1 MGYRFVRMGYAI
13 YFCNSKFV
21 EIFTKLI
28 IMKKFTFLKM
38 QALLFAMLVTSA
50 FSFAQTLDQSY
61 TPASLGGGIF
71 SASPTANVGQSFTA
85 GITGNL
91 SQINLLLIDQNS
103 STATTFVAGDFQ
115 VKIFNGNGY
124 GGTLLN
130 TTTVTIT
137 SVSTTYQE
145 QIITLSSVVPVTQG
159 NNYTIYFTGIT
170 GTVGVL
176 GPNAGYANGSLYYG
190 GGSSFDSYD
199 LWFKTFVNVPTPA
212 THLNFDGVDDNVR
225 ISGSLENYLTN
236 NVTVELWVKSN
247 ETPQQ
252 DDALFAVGQYGLGLS
267 LNTDGTVKFSGSGG
281 FTTINS
287 TTAITDGEWHHVAGS
302 FSYNNTD
309 GTNASLYIDG
319 VLESNTTTYENG
331 QIAGSSYLPAI
342 GGNDEVPGRYF
353 TGSIDELRIWGVART
368 ASEINSNKGCE
379 LTGTENDL
387 LAYYTFNQGFG
398 GADNT
403 AITALEDATVNAYD
417 GVFNYMSL
425 TGLTSNFL
433 TEATLN
439 TPTVPSVT
447 TPVQYN
453 QNDTATALTA
463 TTTSAGLVWYTTA
476 TGGTGTTTAPTPS
489 TATLGS
495 TSYWVA
501 SINSKGCESARTE
514 IVVTVNPLV
523 PATHLNFD
531 GVDDLVQLPNES
543 NFDFTNQMTIE
554 FWMKS
559 GAFPTQWDAII
570 AKGDDSWRIALNDN
584 GSLNFAGNGGF
595 GNVSSSVSDN
605 VIDDVWHHVA
615 ATYNGTIAI
624 IYIDGV
630 ASGSVAGSGNIN
642 NSSWTVGIGENFQ
655 AQGRYYT
662 GNLDE
667 VRIWNIAKTETE
679 INASKDCELQGNE
692 AGLVAYY
699 KFNQGNSAA
708 DNTGSST
715 LIDATGNNNG
725 TLGYFALTG
734 TTSNFL
740 AGSPVTTG
748 TNCALST
755 ASYTQAGGFTVYPN
769 PSNGI
774 FNLEAQN
781 NATVTVFD
789 MLGKQITS
797 QKITVGTATLNLS
810 SVTAGIY
817 FAKIT
822 TENNQTQTVKLIKK

>member
-1 MGYRFVRMGYAI
+1 
-13 YFCNSKFV
+13 
-21 EIFTKLI
+21 
-28 IMKKFTFLKM
+28 MKKFTFLKR
-38 QALLFAMLVTSA
+38 QTLLFAMLVTSA
-50 FSFAQTLDQSY
+50 FSFAQTLDQSFIDF
-61 TPASLGGGIF
+61 TNGAGTFTVS
-71 SASPTANVGQSFTA
+71 SSQNVGQSFTA
-85 GITGNL
+85 GVTGTLAKVYVYNY
-91 SQINLLLIDQNS
+91 NS
-103 STATTFVAGDFQ
+103 TTATSGDFRLT
-115 VKIFNGNGY
+115 IYNGNGY
-124 GGTLLN
+124 GGAVLGTQDFS
-130 TTTVTIT
+130 IT
-137 SVSTTYQE
+137 SIPDGEYEIPIST
-145 QIITLSSVVPVTQG
+145 IINISSGSVYTMRLDGIGAGYG
-159 NNYTIYFTGIT
+159 NFFGMN
-170 GTVGVL
+170 
-176 GPNAGYANGSLYYG
+176 NGYANGVLYAAS
-190 GGSSFDSYD
+190 GSSFPDYD

-212 THLNFDGVDDNVR
+212 THLNFDGIDDIVR
-225 ISGSLENYLTN
+225 ISGSLETFLYN
-236 NVTVELWVKSN
+236 NVTIEFWVKSN
-247 ETPQQ
+247 TTPEQ
-252 DDALFAVGQYGLGLS
+252 DDALFAVGQHGLGLS
-267 LNTDGTVKFSGSGG
+267 LNANGTVKFSGSGG

-287 TTAITDGEWHHVAGS
+287 TTVITDGEWHHVAGS
-302 FSYNNTD
+302 FSHNNTD

-319 VLESNTTTYENG
+319 VLESNTTAYENG
-331 QIAGSSYLPAI
+331 QISGSSYLPAI

-353 TGSIDELRIWGVART
+353 TGSIDELRIWNVART
-368 ASEINSNKGCE
+368 ASEINSNKACE
-379 LTGTENDL
+379 LTGSENDL

-403 AITALEDATVNAYD
+403 AITTLEDATVND
-417 GVFNYMSL
+417 NNGVFNFMSL

-453 QNDTATALTA
+453 QNATATALTA

-476 TGGTGTTTAPTPS
+476 TGGTGATTAPTPS

-523 PATHLNFD
+523 PATYLNFD
-531 GVDDLVQLPNES
+531 GVDDYVQLPNES

-595 GNVSSSVSDN
+595 GDVSSSVSNN
-605 VIDDVWHHVA
+605 VIDGVWHHVA

-630 ASGSVAGSGNIN
+630 ASGSVAGSGSIN

-655 AQGRYYT
+655 AQGRSYT

-692 AGLVAYY
+692 TGLVAYY
-699 KFNQGNSAA
+699 KFNQGNSAD
-708 DNTGSST
+708 DNTGSSA
-715 LIDATGNNNG
+715 LVDATGNNNG
-725 TLGYFALTG
+725 TLARFALTG

-740 AGSPVTTG
+740 AGSPIVTG

-755 ASYTQAGGFTVYPN
+755 ASYTQTGGFTVYPN
-769 PSNGI
+769 PSNGV
-774 FNLEAQN
+774 FTVEAQN

-789 MLGKQITS
+789 VLGKQIAS

-810 SVTAGIY
+810 SFTAGIY

-822 TENNQTQTVKLIKK
+822 TENNQTQTVKLIKE